1 MFEEESHR
9 SRGGKQLNPKALQ
22 KDALRVLKET
32 SRTFYTPIILL
43 EPTLKKTVA
52 SAYLCMRAIDEVEDH
67 EQLDTDTKERILYK
81 TSELLQEKTFDEK
94 AYRELVTPHE
104 SLLPEVTLR
113 LGDWLSVCPTDI
125 VERVKQST
133 SEMAKGMG
141 EWARKGWRVETKEDL
156 DEYTY
161 YVAGLV
167 GVMLSDIWEWRD
179 GTKTD
184 RKKAIA
190 YGRGLQIVNILRNQ
204 EEDRERGVTF
214 IPKEWSV
221 EKLFHYADENLAI
234 ADEYIKDIRSRSILL
249 FCRIPLALAKKTLQ
263 ALRDG
268 REKMTREEVE
278 QTVLEIQQSN

>member
-1 MFEEESHR
+1 M
-9 SRGGKQLNPKALQ
+9 NPKALQ

-32 SRTFYTPIILL
+32 SRTFYTPIMLL

-67 EQLDTDTKERILYK
+67 EQLDTDTKQHILYN
-81 TSELLQEKTFDEK
+81 TSVLLEDKSFDEK
-94 AYRELVTPHE
+94 AYQQLITPYQAM
-104 SLLPEVTLR
+104 LPEVTLR
-113 LGDWLSVCPTDI
+113 LSDWLSVCPKEI
-125 VERVKQST
+125 VNRVKKST

-141 EWARKGWRVETKEDL
+141 DWAGKGWRVETKEDL
-156 DEYTY
+156 DDYTY

-179 GTKTD
+179 GTETD
-184 RKKAIA
+184 RDKAIA

-204 EEDRERGVTF
+204 EEDKERGVSF
-214 IPKEWSV
+214 IPKEWST
-221 EKLFHYADENLAI
+221 ERLFRYAEENLAI

-268 REKMTREEVE
+268 REKMSREEVE
-278 QTVLEIQQSN
+278 QTVAQIEKSH